1 MLPYFEFRLEMVRR
15 MAEAGVGILGGTD
28 CDNPYTFAG
37 FGAHDELELLV
48 EAGLS
53 PMRALQTMTGD
64 AARFLRQEHL
74 VGTVRPGRAADLL
87 VLDADPLA
95 DIRNTQRIHAIFVR
109 GRMITAA
116 ERAQIL
122 ANVEA
127 AANAPFQRTSSLR
140 RRCLTVRVCG
150 CHGIYGDPTAIVGA
164 TRSGRAPDPPRQTSD
179 YLNQMRW

>member
-1 MLPYFEFRLEMVRR
+1 MPYFEFRLGMVRR

-28 CDNPYTFAG
+28 CDNPYMFAG
-37 FGAHDELELLV
+37 FGAHDELELMV

-53 PMRALQTMTGD
+53 PIRALQTMTGD
-64 AARFLRQEHL
+64 AARFLGQEDL
-74 VGTVRPGRAADLL
+74 IGTIRPGRAADLV

-122 ANVEA
+122 ADVEA
-127 AANAPFQRTSSLR
+127 AASSPFLSASSAR
-140 RRCLTVRVCG
+140 AAMPHGGACR
-150 CHGIYGDPTAIVGA
+150 CHGF
-164 TRSGRAPDPPRQTSD
+164 
-179 YLNQMRW
+179 